1 VKKDTNGNE
10 SGHWNQYYNNP
21 PKVNKDLT
29 DSIKEV
35 IDEPNMHAVKDSEK
49 VKTYITLKKSEI
61 QMPNLS
67 ENIRPSFIGV

>member
-10 SGHWNQYYNNP
+10 SGYWNRYYNNP

-35 IDEPNMHAVKDSEK
+35 IDEPNMHAAKDCEK

-61 QMPNLS
+61 
-67 ENIRPSFIGV
+67 